1 MMPAFAQL
9 EPSDAILLRYLL
21 GSLPVDEAEPIE
33 EASIINDDLAARLNA
48 IERDLVDA
56 YVRGELE
63 GADLAKFQ
71 SWYLSSPLRVQKV
84 DVAREILRIADAVED
99 VSALAAPGEN
109 GTPEPSAV
117 ADPRSASVA
126 KPAPVAAPTF
136 SYGGDAG
143 ATTWA
148 AWGLGKFRGWPV
160 LGFAA
165 AVLILLVAVGYLTT
179 KNKQLRREVAESRKQ
194 AGLSDLTDPNAG
206 KSGATGGLAHAV
218 DNVATVTMFLPAPT
232 RGASNIPKIDVP
244 AGTGLVVLSL
254 GLGSTDA
261 DKYRAQL
268 MNPSTQ
274 KIVWQSGLLRPGSD
288 GTYVSVAVPA
298 NILRTQT
305 YLVELMHDAANGK
318 PELLG
323 TYPFRAEIK

>member
-1 MMPAFAQL
+1 
-9 EPSDAILLRYLL
+9 
-21 GSLPVDEAEPIE
+21 
-33 EASIINDDLAARLNA
+33 
-48 IERDLVDA
+48 
-56 YVRGELE
+56 
-63 GADLAKFQ
+63 
-71 SWYLSSPLRVQKV
+71 
-84 DVAREILRIADAVED
+84 
-99 VSALAAPGEN
+99 
-109 GTPEPSAV
+109 
-117 ADPRSASVA
+117 
-126 KPAPVAAPTF
+126 
-136 SYGGDAG
+136 
-143 ATTWA
+143 
-148 AWGLGKFRGWPV
+148 
-160 LGFAA
+160 
-165 AVLILLVAVGYLTT
+165 
-179 KNKQLRREVAESRKQ
+179 
-194 AGLSDLTDPNAG
+194 
-206 KSGATGGLAHAV
+206 
-218 DNVATVTMFLPAPT
+218 MFLPAPT